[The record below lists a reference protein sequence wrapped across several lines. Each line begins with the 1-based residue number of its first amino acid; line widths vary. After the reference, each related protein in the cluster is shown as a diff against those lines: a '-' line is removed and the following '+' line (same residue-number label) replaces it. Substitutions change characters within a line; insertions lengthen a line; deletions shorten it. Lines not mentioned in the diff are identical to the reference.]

1 MGYYDSGGSKGETE
15 ERTHGRM
22 EEAAGAWL
30 RSALHSIQQRRLA
43 PVNDILVTFAGALLG
58 TGALL
63 KGSLRRSESLWA

>member
-1 MGYYDSGGSKGETE
+1 MGCYDSGGGRKEG
-15 ERTHGRM
+15 RMDRRM

-30 RSALHSIQQRRLA
+30 RSALHSIQRRRLA